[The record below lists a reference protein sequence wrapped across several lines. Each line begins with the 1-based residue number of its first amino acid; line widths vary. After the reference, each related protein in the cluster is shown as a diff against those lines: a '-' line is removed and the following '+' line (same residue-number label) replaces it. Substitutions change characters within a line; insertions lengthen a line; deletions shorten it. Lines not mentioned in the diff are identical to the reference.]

1 MTAFGYLRAMVV
13 FTAACLAAPVA
24 LAQVPP
30 EAFAFGK
37 DALVYLPAG
46 FEEAPG
52 SGEILQVQSTD
63 RGSIRLSLELRDA
76 GRERNSG
83 EAAIR
88 ALAKQKRLQ
97 TRRSGKKLVVLEP
110 RSEGQVDG
118 RPTRSMRVGVGFGRS
133 MVVMTLTVFED
144 EKDAHR
150 VRHFFDVEL
159 EEIIASI
166 RRTGG

>member
-1 MTAFGYLRAMVV
+1 MTASGYLRTTVV
-13 FTAACLAAPVA
+13 FTAVCLAAPVA

-37 DALVYLPAG
+37 DALVNLPAG
-46 FEEAPG
+46 FEDAPG
-52 SGEILQVQSTD
+52 SGDILQVQSKE
-63 RGSIRLSLELRDA
+63 RGTMRLSLELRDA
-76 GRERNSG
+76 GRARNSG

-97 TRRSGKKLVVLEP
+97 TRRSGKKLVLLEP

-118 RPTRSMRVGVGFGRS
+118 RATRSMRMDIGFGRS
-133 MVVMTLTVFED
+133 MAVMTLTVFED

-150 VRHFFDVEL
+150 VRHFFEVEL